1 MVIPLPP
8 SPPPPPPPQT
18 LVLPPNT
25 LSLSFWVLL
34 VEGIVLFGLAVFAY
48 TLTFRLLLSEW
59 SSLSWREKA
68 VNAVFFTFVALL
80 ILLAFVG
87 FAIALSKGASVI
99 WK

>member
-1 MVIPLPP
+1 MGVPL
-8 SPPPPPPPQT
+8 PPPPQV
-18 LVLPPNT
+18 LVLPPKT

-34 VEGIVLFGLAVFAY
+34 AEGVILFGLAVFAY

-59 SSLSWREKA
+59 GSLNRREKI
-68 VNAVFFTFVALL
+68 VNAAFFVSVALL

-87 FAIALSKGASVI
+87 FVIALAKEANFP

>member
-1 MVIPLPP
+1 MGVPLPP
-8 SPPPPPPPQT
+8 PPEIWGLPTKT
-18 LVLPPNT
+18 LP
-25 LSLSFWVLL
+25 LSFWVLL

-59 SSLSWREKA
+59 SSLSWRGKA
-68 VNAVFFTFVALL
+68 VNAVFFICIALL

-87 FAIALSKGASVI
+87 FVIALSKEATFV